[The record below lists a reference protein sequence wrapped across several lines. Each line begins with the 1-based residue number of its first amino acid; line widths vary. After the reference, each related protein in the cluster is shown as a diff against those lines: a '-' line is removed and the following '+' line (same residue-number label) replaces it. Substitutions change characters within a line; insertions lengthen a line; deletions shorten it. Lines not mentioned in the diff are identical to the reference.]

1 MKTKIWITVAF
12 LVTFAFGFIAGYLVP
27 REPLPTPRNQWSQDR
42 RQDRGE
48 NYRERESRERRR
60 LAEELDLSTEQREE
74 VERLTLEFG
83 QKVRR
88 TLQEANVRTR
98 EQVSAQHDSLSIK
111 MREVLN
117 DEQFEKWEKHHQRR
131 LQMLQRRGR

>member
-27 REPLPTPRNQWSQDR
+27 REPLPTPRNQWAQNRGQDR
-42 RQDRGE
+42 DD

-60 LAEELDLSTEQREE
+60 MAEELDLSTEQREE
-74 VERLTLEFG
+74 VERLTLEFS
-83 QKVRR
+83 QRVRR
-88 TLQEANVRTR
+88 TLQEANVQTR
-98 EQVSAQHDSLSIK
+98 GQISAQYDSLSSR
-111 MREVLN
+111 MRDVLN
-117 DEQFEKWEKHHQRR
+117 DEQFEKWEKHHERR